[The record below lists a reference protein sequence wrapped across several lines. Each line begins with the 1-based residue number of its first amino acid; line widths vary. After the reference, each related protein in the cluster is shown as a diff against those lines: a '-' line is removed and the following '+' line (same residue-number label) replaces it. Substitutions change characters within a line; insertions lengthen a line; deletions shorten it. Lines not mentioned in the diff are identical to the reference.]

1 MKKYMVSILAALGL
15 GMSSCAQNENI
26 TSVGA
31 DQFEQ
36 SIVADSVQ
44 LVDVRTPEEY
54 ADGHIAYAVNNDV
67 QQSGFKDKALQTL
80 KKDKPAYVY
89 CRSGKRSMMAAN
101 ILAEAGF
108 KVVNLR
114 GGIME
119 WADSGK
125 PINR

>member
-1 MKKYMVSILAALGL
+1 MKKFMVSILAALGL

-26 TSVGA
+26 QSVGA

-44 LVDVRTPEEY
+44 LVDVRTAEEY
-54 ADGHIAYAVNNDV
+54 AEGHIAYAENNDV
-67 QQSGFKDKALQTL
+67 QQPTFKAKALQTL
-80 KKDKPAYVY
+80 QKDKPVYVY
-89 CRSGKRSMMAAN
+89 CRSGKRSLVAAN

-119 WADSGK
+119 WADGGK
-125 PINR
+125 PVNR